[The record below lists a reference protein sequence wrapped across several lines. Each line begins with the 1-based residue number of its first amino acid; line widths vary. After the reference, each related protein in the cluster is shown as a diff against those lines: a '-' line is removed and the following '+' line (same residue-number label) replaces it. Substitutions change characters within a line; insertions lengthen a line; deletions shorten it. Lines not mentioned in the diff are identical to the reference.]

1 MNAQPHYGKLYG
13 VGVGPGDPELITLKA
28 ARIVRAA
35 HVVAYHAAQHGRSN
49 ARAVVAADLRPDQ
62 IELPMI
68 YPVTAERSLPPEGYD
83 AAMASFYDASAAAIA
98 THLEAGRD
106 VAVLCEGD
114 PFFYGSYMYLHDRL
128 AERFRT
134 EVVAGVCSVMAAAA
148 RLSTP
153 LVRRDTEMA
162 ILPGTLP
169 EDELARRLA
178 GGGAY
183 AIMKLGRNFAKVR
196 SALLRANVFDR
207 ALYIER
213 ATMAAERIVPLADAE
228 PASVPYFSLIIVPG
242 TAELPARDKL
252 LEREARLARGGTV
265 VVVGLGPA
273 GPDWLAPEAARE
285 LAAASDLIG
294 YGPYLERVPV
304 RAGQTRHASD
314 NRVELERARHAFEL
328 ASAGKRVCVVS
339 AGDPGIFAM
348 ATAVMEALDG
358 GPAAWRDL
366 EVRVV
371 PGISAMTAAA
381 ARVGAPLGG
390 DFAVISLSDRLK
402 PWETIAARLDA
413 AARADLAL
421 ALYNPVS
428 SQRLWQLGEARAIL
442 LRHRDA
448 ATPVVLARDV
458 GGPTE
463 AVRVIALADLCARDV
478 DMRTLVIVGASTTR
492 AFGAPGAR
500 RFVYTPRTSP
510 QRDDALALP
519 AHASPTFAALP
530 ATRV

>member
-1 MNAQPHYGKLYG
+1 MNERQQHGKLFG
-13 VGVGPGDPELITLKA
+13 VGVGPGDPELITVKA
-28 ARIVRAA
+28 ARIVREA

-68 YPVTAERSLPPEGYD
+68 YPVTAERALPAEGYD
-83 AAMASFYDASAAAIA
+83 AAIAAFYDASAAAIA
-98 THLEAGRD
+98 VHLEAGRD

-128 AERFRT
+128 ADRFTT
-134 EVVAGVCSVMAAAA
+134 EVIAGVCSVMAAAA
-148 RLSTP
+148 RLRTP

-162 ILPGTLP
+162 ILPGTLS

-178 GGGAY
+178 GCGAY
-183 AIMKLGRNFAKVR
+183 AIMKLGRNFPKVR
-196 SALLRANVFDR
+196 AALVRANVFDR

-213 ATMAAERIVPLADAE
+213 ATMQAERTLPLRDVD

-242 TAELPARDKL
+242 SAALPARDSL
-252 LEREARLARGGTV
+252 LEREARHGRGRV

-285 LAAASDLIG
+285 LAAATDLVG
-294 YGPYLERVPV
+294 YGPYLDRVAM
-304 RAGQTRHASD
+304 RAGQQRHASD
-314 NRVELERARHAFEL
+314 NRAELERAQRAFEL
-328 ASAGKRVCVVS
+328 ASDGKWVCVVS

-348 ATAVMEALDG
+348 ASAVMEALDA
-358 GPAAWRDL
+358 GPAVWREL
-366 EVRVV
+366 ELRVV
-371 PGISAMTAAA
+371 PGVSAMTAAA
-381 ARVGAPLGG
+381 ARAGAPLGA

-413 AARADLAL
+413 AARADFAL

-428 SQRLWQLGEARAIL
+428 SQRVWQLGEARAIL
-442 LRHRDA
+442 LRHRDER
-448 ATPVVLARDV
+448 TPVVLARDV

-463 AVRVIALADLCARDV
+463 AVRVIALADLDARDV

-492 AFGAPGAR
+492 AFEASDSR
-500 RFVYTPRTSP
+500 TFVYTPRSYP
-510 QRDDALALP
+510 QPAVGCASSLA
-519 AHASPTFAALP
+519 ARA
-530 ATRV
+530 